1 MDTGISTGHSSLV
14 GRFPITLSS
23 IEPYGYLQLPVKKK
37 KLCEMEV
44 VIFCSLNNYYLI
56 NPCMLIG

>member
-37 KLCEMEV
+37 NCVKWRLLFFAAL
-44 VIFCSLNNYYLI
+44 IIITSLT
-56 NPCMLIG
+56 PVC